1 MASESRQNGSGDVVA
16 TTMSTLE
23 PLLAK
28 ERDIQ
33 DIDTLLCSAQKPI
46 GLSQNFCASE
56 NRPKRL
62 GWFREKLAH
71 NLLWVIRDRDGLAG
85 VLILEQDLCAQVVGI
100 AYIAVAERMRGQK
113 KIGPM
118 LVQKAQTLAST
129 GFLRAEARN
138 DYCRRLLESCG
149 FQGEQWLPYLIWSQ
163 SDVSA

>member
-100 AYIAVAERMRGQK
+100 AYIAVAERMRDRRKLGQCWCK
-113 KIGPM
+113 KLKHLPAPGSSEP
-118 LVQKAQTLAST
+118 
-129 GFLRAEARN
+129 
-138 DYCRRLLESCG
+138 RRGMTIVGGC
-149 FQGEQWLPYLIWSQ
+149 WKVV
-163 SDVSA
+163 VSKGSSGSHI